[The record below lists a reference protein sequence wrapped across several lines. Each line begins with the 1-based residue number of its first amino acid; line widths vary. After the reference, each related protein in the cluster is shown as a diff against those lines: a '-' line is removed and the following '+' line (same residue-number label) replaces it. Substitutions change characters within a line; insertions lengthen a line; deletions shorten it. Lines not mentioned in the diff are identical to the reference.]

1 MDSVGPGS
9 ATAGRRSDPRP
20 YWEVRRFCWVPYAL
34 VLHSQFQMRAKSLD
48 ETRDVDSGLP
58 DYDDEAMPL
67 NLIPDGSG
75 KFSELNLDESVIS
88 NVAVG
93 ESIASIVRTIVN
105 LYLMDC
111 KNRPDPFQPQLEPRG
126 SPKGSMETE
135 SLFLNGSDVTQLV
148 NSSLERVPKVKRKD
162 LVELRKVLA
171 DSDEEGVNILVKSVC
186 AIISYQQLLTP
197 AARREFNK
205 EHMQQWIK
213 SQDAEA
219 FVDKDY
225 EVVYGKWKKYLKK
238 QMPMGIS
245 VCDYFSTDLLKS
257 VLLINADRI
266 RQELEKTA
274 FKFHPD
280 MILILLCKE
289 CGFTDEQANTIG
301 TMSSAR
307 GYQIQSLLPSETGLG
322 FLHRD
327 AGGAKEEDLGIIS
340 FECITNDR
348 EPGHLIKLVTVK
360 NIFSRQ
366 LPKMPREYIVRL
378 VFDRNHYTFC
388 LLKKGQVIGGICF
401 RPYFEQRF
409 AEIAFLAVK
418 STEQIKGY
426 GTRIM
431 NHLKEH
437 VKKSGIE
444 YFLTYADN
452 FAIGYFRKQGF
463 SQKITMPRERWFG
476 YIKDYDGGTLMEC
489 YISPNINYLRLSEM
503 LSRQKAVVMQCIEAI
518 KPLKVYDG
526 LTVFAESSKDSQKKP
541 RCTLVPSEIPGLIEA
556 GWTEAQESQQS
567 KQSDPNAPA
576 DTEPQ
581 KKSLKAS
588 ILELLNNLNK
598 QQSVWPFRKPV
609 KQSEA
614 PDYYEIITQPTDIST
629 MKRKAKLGE
638 YKTKEQF
645 GEELKRMFDNCR
657 LYNTS
662 HTIYYKYANELQA
675 FIWPQYENI
684 QE

>member
-1 MDSVGPGS
+1 MKTKLSQQNLASNESTSSPGPSTPKS
-9 ATAGRRSDPRP
+9 ATEAKTISRP
-20 YWEVRRFCWVPYAL
+20 LASVN
-34 VLHSQFQMRAKSLD
+34 
-48 ETRDVDSGLP
+48 T
-58 DYDDEAMPL
+58 
-67 NLIPDGSG
+67 
-75 KFSELNLDESVIS
+75 ELNSK
-88 NVAVG
+88 N
-93 ESIASIVRTIVN
+93 ESITSYVREIVN
-105 LYLMDC
+105 LYVLDC
-111 KNRPDPFQPQLEPRG
+111 KKRPDPFQPTLEP
-126 SPKGSMETE
+126 K
-135 SLFLNGSDVTQLV
+135 
-148 NSSLERVPKVKRKD
+148 NSSKNSDSFSHLVLGGRDVSNIFRRSFETVPEPRRKD
-162 LVELRKVLA
+162 LLEIRSILSTSNNEDLE
-171 DSDEEGVNILVKSVC
+171 SLVNTLC

-197 AARREFNK
+197 TARQKFAN
-205 EHMQQWIK
+205 EHLQAWLK
-213 SQDAEA
+213 SQDGEA
-219 FVDKDY
+219 FAGKDY
-225 EVVYGKWKKYLKK
+225 EKIYTSWKNYLRKH
-238 QMPMGIS
+238 MPTG
-245 VCDYFSTDLLKS
+245 VKLCDYFSADFLRA
-257 VLLINADRI
+257 VLVLNADRI
-266 RQELEKTA
+266 RLELEKTA
-274 FKFHPD
+274 FKYHPD
-280 MILILLCKE
+280 LFISLLCKQ
-289 CGFTDEQANTIG
+289 CGFSDELANTIG
-301 TMSSAR
+301 TMSSAK

-327 AGGAKEEDLGIIS
+327 AGGAKEEDLGIIT

-348 EPGHLIKLVTVK
+348 EPGHMIKLITVK

-388 LLKKGQVIGGICF
+388 LLKKGEVIGGICF

-437 VKKSGIE
+437 VKKSNIE

-452 FAIGYFRKQGF
+452 FAIGYFKKQGF
-463 SQKITMPRERWFG
+463 SLKITMPRERWFG

-489 YISPNINYLRLSEM
+489 YISPNINYLRLSDM
-503 LSRQKAVVMQCIEAI
+503 LSQQKAIVVKCIEAI
-518 KPLKVYDG
+518 KPLKVYSG
-526 LTVFAESSKDSQKKP
+526 LNVFNKNTTVTINPCD
-541 RCTLVPSEIPGLIEA
+541 IPGLLEA
-556 GWTEAQESQQS
+556 GWTPTQTSNLNTLATS
-567 KQSDPNAPA
+567 A
-576 DTEPQ
+576 EPEGQ

-588 ILELLNNLNK
+588 ILELLNTLNK

-614 PDYYEIITQPTDIST
+614 PDYYEIITHPTDIST

>member
-1 MDSVGPGS
+1 MKTKLNQQNSASNESPSSPGPSTPKSTSDIKGVSKPLSSV
-9 ATAGRRSDPRP
+9 
-20 YWEVRRFCWVPYAL
+20 
-34 VLHSQFQMRAKSLD
+34 
-48 ETRDVDSGLP
+48 
-58 DYDDEAMPL
+58 
-67 NLIPDGSG
+67 N
-75 KFSELNLDESVIS
+75 SELNLK
-88 NVAVG
+88 N
-93 ESIASIVRTIVN
+93 ESITLYVREIVN
-105 LYLMDC
+105 LYVLDC
-111 KNRPDPFQPQLEPRG
+111 KKRPDPFQPTLE
-126 SPKGSMETE
+126 PKGSSKNSDTLSYLVLSGQDVSGIFRRSFEAVPE
-135 SLFLNGSDVTQLV
+135 S
-148 NSSLERVPKVKRKD
+148 RRKD
-162 LVELRKVLA
+162 LLEIRSILSTSGPEDLE
-171 DSDEEGVNILVKSVC
+171 SLVNTIC

-197 AARREFNK
+197 TARQKFAN
-205 EHMQQWIK
+205 EHLQPWLK
-213 SQDAEA
+213 SQDGEA
-219 FVDKDY
+219 FAGKDY
-225 EVVYGKWKKYLKK
+225 EKVYSSWKNYLRKH
-238 QMPMGIS
+238 MPTG
-245 VCDYFSTDLLKS
+245 VKLCDYFSTDFLRP
-257 VLLINADRI
+257 VLVLNADRI
-266 RQELEKTA
+266 RLELEKTA
-274 FKFHPD
+274 FKYHPD
-280 MILILLCKE
+280 LFISLLCKQ
-289 CGFTDEQANTIG
+289 CGFSDELAGTIG
-301 TMSSAR
+301 TMSSAK

-327 AGGAKEEDLGIIS
+327 AGGAKEEDLGIIT

-348 EPGHLIKLVTVK
+348 EPGHMIKLITVK

-388 LLKKGQVIGGICF
+388 LLKKGEVIGGICF

-437 VKKSGIE
+437 VKKSNIE

-452 FAIGYFRKQGF
+452 FAIGYFKKQGF
-463 SQKITMPRERWFG
+463 SLKITMPRERWFG

-489 YISPNINYLRLSEM
+489 YISPNINYLRLSDM
-503 LSRQKAVVMQCIEAI
+503 LSQQKAIVVKCIEAI
-518 KPLKVYDG
+518 KPLKVYSG
-526 LTVFAESSKDSQKKP
+526 LNVFGKN
-541 RCTLVPSEIPGLIEA
+541 TGVTINPSDIPGLLEA
-556 GWTEAQESQQS
+556 GWTPTQTSS
-567 KQSDPNAPA
+567 LNPVGVSSS
-576 DTEPQ
+576 EPDGQ

-588 ILELLNNLNK
+588 ILELLNTLNK

>member
-1 MDSVGPGS
+1 MK
-9 ATAGRRSDPRP
+9 T
-20 YWEVRRFCWVPYAL
+20 
-34 VLHSQFQMRAKSLD
+34 K
-48 ETRDVDSGLP
+48 
-58 DYDDEAMPL
+58 L
-67 NLIPDGSG
+67 NHQNFGT
-75 KFSELNLDESVIS
+75 DESHSSAGPSTPQSTSDARGVPRAPAGPTPDLS
-88 NVAVG
+88 SKN
-93 ESIASIVRTIVN
+93 ESITSYVREIVN
-105 LYLMDC
+105 LYVLDC
-111 KNRPDPFQPQLEPRG
+111 KRRPDPFQPTLEP
-126 SPKGSMETE
+126 KGASRAAETN
-135 SLFLNGSDVTQLV
+135 SHCILNGNDVSKIFT
-148 NSSLERVPKVKRKD
+148 SSFERVPESRRKD
-162 LVELRKVLA
+162 LLEIR
-171 DSDEEGVNILVKSVC
+171 SILSKSGPEDLESLVATLC

-197 AARREFNK
+197 SARQKFTNDHLQE
-205 EHMQQWIK
+205 WLK
-213 SQDAEA
+213 SQDADA
-219 FVDKDY
+219 FAGKDY
-225 EVVYGKWKKYLKK
+225 EKTYTSWKNYLRKH
-238 QMPMGIS
+238 MPTG
-245 VCDYFSTDLLKS
+245 VKLCDYFSADFLRS
-257 VLLINADRI
+257 VLVLNADRI

-274 FKFHPD
+274 FKLHPD
-280 MILILLCKE
+280 LFISLLCKQ
-289 CGFTDEQANTIG
+289 CGFTDEQAVTVG
-301 TMSSAR
+301 TMSSAK

-327 AGGAKEEDLGIIS
+327 AGGAKEEDLGIIT

-348 EPGHLIKLVTVK
+348 EPGHMIKLITVK

-388 LLKKGQVIGGICF
+388 LLKKGEVIGGICF

-437 VKKSGIE
+437 VKKSNIE

-463 SQKITMPRERWFG
+463 SLKITMPRERWFG

-489 YISPNINYLRLSEM
+489 YISPNINYLRLSDM
-503 LSRQKAVVMQCIEAI
+503 LSQQKAIVVKCIEAI
-518 KPLKVYDG
+518 KPLKVYNGMD
-526 LTVFAESSKDSQKKP
+526 VFAKDP
-541 RCTLVPSEIPGLIEA
+541 NATLNPAEIPGLVEA
-556 GWTEAQESQQS
+556 GWTSQPAPS
-567 KQSDPNAPA
+567 KSDPASA
-576 DTEPQ
+576 EPDGQ
-581 KKSLKAS
+581 KKSLKAA
-588 ILELLNNLNK
+588 ILDLLNTLNK

-614 PDYYEIITQPTDIST
+614 PDYYEIITHPTDIST